1 MLKNTKYETF
11 FYYWIASLILLLSSM
26 IIVGGL
32 TRLTDSGLSITQ
44 WQLFSGILPP
54 LNEIKW
60 EYYFSLYKEIPQ
72 YILVN
77 NNITIE
83 DFKIIYLWEYAH
95 RLLGRFIGLFF
106 LLPLIYLIYKKV
118 FVKKLKFN
126 LIFIFC
132 LILFQGFLG
141 WYMVKSGLVN
151 NVSVSHYRLSMHLSL
166 AFIILSSLVWIYM
179 NYVRGSEK
187 LFFNKNK
194 NILSIQILFAL
205 IFCQIILGAFV
216 SGLDA
221 GKIYQTWPLMNS
233 SFFPDDVVFV
243 KLIDYLN
250 FNNHSLVQFFH
261 RNLAYII
268 FFLSIYIGFK
278 IFKIN
283 NRQLLKT
290 YLIFFI
296 IILLQIFLGIMVLLS
311 GAHLYL
317 ASLHQISSIFLII
330 SSLNLYHRS
339 IAL

>member
-11 FYYWIASLILLLSSM
+11 FYYWIASLILLLSLM

-283 NRQLLKT
+283 NRQLLKI

>member
-1 MLKNTKYETF
+1 
-11 FYYWIASLILLLSSM
+11 
-26 IIVGGL
+26 
-32 TRLTDSGLSITQ
+32 
-44 WQLFSGILPP
+44 
-54 LNEIKW
+54 
-60 EYYFSLYKEIPQ
+60 
-72 YILVN
+72 
-77 NNITIE
+77 
-83 DFKIIYLWEYAH
+83 
-95 RLLGRFIGLFF
+95 
-106 LLPLIYLIYKKV
+106 
-118 FVKKLKFN
+118 
-126 LIFIFC
+126 
-132 LILFQGFLG
+132 
-141 WYMVKSGLVN
+141 
-151 NVSVSHYRLSMHLSL
+151 
-166 AFIILSSLVWIYM
+166 M

>member
-1 MLKNTKYETF
+1 
-11 FYYWIASLILLLSSM
+11 
-26 IIVGGL
+26 
-32 TRLTDSGLSITQ
+32 
-44 WQLFSGILPP
+44 
-54 LNEIKW
+54 
-60 EYYFSLYKEIPQ
+60 
-72 YILVN
+72 
-77 NNITIE
+77 
-83 DFKIIYLWEYAH
+83 
-95 RLLGRFIGLFF
+95 
-106 LLPLIYLIYKKV
+106 
-118 FVKKLKFN
+118 
-126 LIFIFC
+126 
-132 LILFQGFLG
+132 
-141 WYMVKSGLVN
+141 MVKSGLVN

>member
-106 LLPLIYLIYKKV
+106 LLPLIYLIYKKF

-339 IAL
+339 IPL

>member
-11 FYYWIASLILLLSSM
+11 FYYWIASLILLLSLM

>member
-83 DFKIIYLWEYAH
+83 DFKIIYLCEYAH
-95 RLLGRFIGLFF
+95 ILLVRFIGLFF